1 MASTAPAIPNALT
14 EAQLRHWKL
23 LDAFQGRLAPHLER
37 RVQTPTEADPRR
49 TLFVGQYV
57 SLLLFGLLNPVLK
70 TTRALCAASHFAR
83 VQAESGGPPVSLASF
98 SAMQQV
104 VEPELLAGVLQ
115 EMSSEALPLFG
126 DDRVRQHVRELIA
139 NDGTLL
145 PALPRMAWA
154 LWQNPQNR
162 AGKLHLE
169 FSVWRQVP
177 VEFTVTDG
185 NTSERA
191 VWKSKLRKGA
201 CYVND
206 RNYSHDYRLIQEV
219 QKVQASFVLRLHN
232 NALFTPLESARRLTE
247 ADRKAGVVEDI
258 KVRLGSDSNG
268 PEGRL
273 VRVEADGHTF
283 LLFTNLDPL
292 EAELVALIYRYRW
305 QIELFFKW
313 IKCVLGCRHWMAESI
328 EGMTLQIYCALI
340 ASVLLVLWTGR
351 KPTKRQW
358 EVLQLYW
365 VGYVTLEE
373 LTKALGIEKNK

>member
-1 MASTAPAIPNALT
+1 VSNTAPIADTLS
-14 EAQLRHWKL
+14 EAQLRNWNL
-23 LDAFQGRLAPHLER
+23 LDAFQRRLDPHLKR

-49 TLFVGQYV
+49 TLLAGQYV
-57 SLLLFGLLNPVLK
+57 SLFLFALLNPVLK
-70 TTRALCAASHFAR
+70 TTRALCAASHFKR
-83 VQAESGGPPVSLASF
+83 LQTESGGPPVSQASF
-98 SAMQQV
+98 SAMQQI
-104 VEPELLAGVLQ
+104 VEPELLAGLLH

-126 DDRVRQHVRELIA
+126 EDRVRQHVQDLIA

-191 VWKSKLRKGA
+191 VWRSKLRKGA

-206 RNYSHDYRLIQEV
+206 RNYSHDYHLIGDV
-219 QKVQASFVLRLHN
+219 QKAEASFVLRLHN
-232 NALFTPLESARRLTE
+232 NAVFTPLESARALNE

-258 KVRLGSDSNG
+258 KVRLGSDPDG
-268 PEGRL
+268 PVGRL
-273 VRVEADGHTF
+273 VRVEAEGHTF
-283 LLFTNLDPL
+283 LLFTNLDAL
-292 EAELVALIYRYRW
+292 EAELIALIYRYRW

-313 IKCVLGCRHWMAESI
+313 IKCVLGCRHWMAESM

-358 EVLQLYW
+358 EALQLYW
-365 VGYVTLEE
+365 VGWVSLEE
-373 LTKALGIEKNK
+373 LTQVLGIEKNK

>member
-1 MASTAPAIPNALT
+1 LT
-14 EAQLRHWKL
+14 EAQLGQWKL
-23 LDAFQGRLAPHLER
+23 LGAFRRRLAPHLGR
-37 RVQTPTEADPRR
+37 RRKTPTEADPRR
-49 TLFVGQYV
+49 TLFVDQYV

-70 TTRALCAASHFAR
+70 TARALCAASHFER
-83 VQAESGGPPVSLASF
+83 LQAESQGPPVSLASF

-104 VEPELLAGVLQ
+104 VEPELLAGVLH
-115 EMSSEALPLFG
+115 EMSSEALPVFG
-126 DDRVRQHVRELIA
+126 DDRVRQHVQELIA

-177 VEFTVTDG
+177 VEFTVTDA
-185 NTSERA
+185 NASERA

-206 RNYSHDYRLIQEV
+206 RNYSHDYGLIGDV
-219 QKVQASFVLRLHN
+219 QKAKALFVLRLHN
-232 NALFTPLESARRLTE
+232 NAVCTPLESPRVLRE
-247 ADRKAGVVEDI
+247 ADRQAGVVEDV
-258 KVRLGSDSNG
+258 KVRLGSDPDA

-283 LLFTNLDPL
+283 LLFTNLQDL
-292 EAELVALIYRYRW
+292 TAELIALIYRYRW
-305 QIELFFKW
+305 QIELCFKW
-313 IKCVLGCRHWMAESI
+313 IKCVLGCRHWMAESLQ
-328 EGMTLQIYCALI
+328 GMTLQIYGALI

-358 EVLQLYW
+358 EALQLYW
-365 VGYVTLEE
+365 VGWVSLDE
-373 LTKALGIEKNK
+373 LTRVLQIEKSK

>member
-1 MASTAPAIPNALT
+1 MRTVAPIPDLLT

-23 LDAFQGRLAPHLER
+23 LDAFQRRLAPHLQR

-49 TLFVGQYV
+49 TLFAGHYV

-70 TTRALCAASHFAR
+70 TARALCAASHFER
-83 VQAESGGPPVSLASF
+83 VQAESGGPSVSLASF

-104 VEPELLAGVLQ
+104 VEPELLAGVLH
-115 EMSSEALPLFG
+115 EMSAEALPQFG
-126 DDRVRQHVRELIA
+126 DDRVRQHVQELIA

-177 VEFTVTDG
+177 VEFTVTAG

-191 VWKSKLRKGA
+191 VWKRKLRKGA
-201 CYVND
+201 CSVND
-206 RNYSHDYRLIQEV
+206 RNYSHDYRLIKDV
-219 QKVQASFVLRLHN
+219 QKAQASFVLRLHN
-232 NALFTPLESARRLTE
+232 NAVFTPLETARVLSE
-247 ADRKAGVVEDI
+247 ADRQAGVVEDI
-258 KVRLGSDSNG
+258 QVRLGSDPDG

-273 VRVEADGHTF
+273 VRVEADGHIF
-283 LLFTNLDPL
+283 LLFTNLEKL
-292 EAELVALIYRYRW
+292 EAELVSLIYRYRW

-328 EGMTLQIYCALI
+328 EGLTLQIYCALI

-358 EVLQLYW
+358 EALQLYW
-365 VGYVTLEE
+365 LGCVTLEE
-373 LTKALGIEKNK
+373 LTQVLRIEKSK